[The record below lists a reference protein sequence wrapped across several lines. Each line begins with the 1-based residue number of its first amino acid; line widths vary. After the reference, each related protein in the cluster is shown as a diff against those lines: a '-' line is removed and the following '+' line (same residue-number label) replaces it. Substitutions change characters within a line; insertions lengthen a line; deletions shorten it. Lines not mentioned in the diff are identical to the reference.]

1 MAETHHDKPQTTQT
15 HFQLRD
21 KHVCILLAAIF
32 VVLGAFAYQ
41 SYQDWQAE
49 VEEANRQTQIFLSG
63 GPRISS
69 YAQIQKCI
77 DGVDETFA
85 CKPEHLELVKSHLHA
100 CLAGRIPF
108 EESPFAKR
116 WTEQY
121 QYYFTVKE

>member
-1 MAETHHDKPQTTQT
+1 MKETHHDKPHITRT
-15 HFQLRD
+15 HFQLRAI
-21 KHVCILLAAIF
+21 HVCILLAAIF

-49 VEEANRQTQIFLSG
+49 VKEATRQTQFFLSG

-77 DGVDETFA
+77 DGIDETFA
-85 CKPEHLELVKSHLHA
+85 CKPEHLETVKAHFYA
-100 CLAGRIPF
+100 CLAVGISF